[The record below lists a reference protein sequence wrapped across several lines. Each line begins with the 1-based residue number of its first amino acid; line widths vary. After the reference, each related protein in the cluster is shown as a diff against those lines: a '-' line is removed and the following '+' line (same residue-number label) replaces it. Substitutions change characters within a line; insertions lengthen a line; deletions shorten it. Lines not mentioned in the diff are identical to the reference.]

1 MNKYI
6 ICLLFVL
13 QQELS
18 LAQQTV
24 VINHV
29 AVIDVKAGKVNADK
43 TVVIRGNKISSISIK
58 AIAPKNSIIVDG
70 SHKFLIPGLWDMHAH
85 ALTNNRYEYVF
96 PLLIANGITGVR
108 EMGSNLTIDTI
119 NQLRQDVIEGKLLG
133 PRFGA
138 IAYRLFD
145 GPESLFSNVAVE
157 IATPE
162 EGRQLV
168 RIYKQRGA
176 DFIKPYNLLS
186 RETYLAIV
194 DEAKKQHIPLEGH
207 VPFSMTPAEVSD
219 LGQRSIEHNFGIL
232 LYCSKKEADLRKQIQ
247 AQPAFWGRFEAEAAA
262 SYDTLKGDSLYRQMV
277 RNGTWSCPTLILYR
291 PLRFT
296 SDSTLMQDSLLQYI
310 PTSVREDWH
319 ETFTKRAKI
328 IFDAADRK
336 KSAEMRMFIVG
347 DMYRTGVRLLAGTD
361 MPNPYTMPGYS
372 LHQELELLVQ
382 SGLPPVEAL
391 RAATLNPAQFLG
403 RETEMGT
410 VEQGKWAD
418 LVLLNANPLED
429 IRNTRKIEA
438 VIVNGKLVQRK
449 DLDKLLNEEKQFAKK

>member
-145 GPESLFSNVAVE
+145 GPGSLFSNVAVE
-157 IATPE
+157 IATLKKDGSWFE
-162 EGRQLV
+162 YINNV
-168 RIYKQRGA
+168 ARI
-176 DFIKPYNLLS
+176 S
-186 RETYLAIV
+186 
-194 DEAKKQHIPLEGH
+194 
-207 VPFSMTPAEVSD
+207 
-219 LGQRSIEHNFGIL
+219 
-232 LYCSKKEADLRKQIQ
+232 
-247 AQPAFWGRFEAEAAA
+247 
-262 SYDTLKGDSLYRQMV
+262 
-277 RNGTWSCPTLILYR
+277 
-291 PLRFT
+291 
-296 SDSTLMQDSLLQYI
+296 
-310 PTSVREDWH
+310 
-319 ETFTKRAKI
+319 
-328 IFDAADRK
+328 
-336 KSAEMRMFIVG
+336 
-347 DMYRTGVRLLAGTD
+347 
-361 MPNPYTMPGYS
+361 
-372 LHQELELLVQ
+372 
-382 SGLPPVEAL
+382 
-391 RAATLNPAQFLG
+391 
-403 RETEMGT
+403 
-410 VEQGKWAD
+410 
-418 LVLLNANPLED
+418 
-429 IRNTRKIEA
+429 
-438 VIVNGKLVQRK
+438 
-449 DLDKLLNEEKQFAKK
+449 